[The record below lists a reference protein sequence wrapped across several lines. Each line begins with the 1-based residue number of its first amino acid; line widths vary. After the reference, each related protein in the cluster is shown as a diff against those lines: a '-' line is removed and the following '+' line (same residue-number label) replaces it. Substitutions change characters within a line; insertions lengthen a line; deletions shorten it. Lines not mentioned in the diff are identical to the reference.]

1 MITPSL
7 CYVHFLPVPW
17 NHSLPPEPHHSNC
30 MRGQDVQSVTGWRV
44 DWLHMQLSFGLRSG
58 HRLQNSVLCVITIGP
73 GAGLV
78 PWLTRAPPY
87 CGLLLAKLV
96 HWPGHFPAL
105 HGSPHA
111 KAWSPVYWISPS
123 KGLHSSSSP
132 ASLTFYCLKVRG
144 INHSS
149 NHLEVLSQ
157 LAAKW
162 KQYSMKCD
170 NYPTTQYSTARE
182 LSKEIFRHMN
192 NLSYFYNYIP
202 ECVLR
207 QTTQLHIL
215 LLLLIKW
222 RT

>member
-87 CGLLLAKLV
+87 CGLLSAKLV
-96 HWPGHFPAL
+96 RWPGHFPAL

-144 INHSS
+144 KTIPATTLKCSVNWQQNENSTPWSVTITRRPNTPLLGNYLKKYSDIWTIFHTFITIYQNVYWDRPPSS
-149 NHLEVLSQ
+149 
-157 LAAKW
+157 
-162 KQYSMKCD
+162 
-170 NYPTTQYSTARE
+170 
-182 LSKEIFRHMN
+182 I
-192 NLSYFYNYIP
+192 SYY
-202 ECVLR
+202 CSL
-207 QTTQLHIL
+207 
-215 LLLLIKW
+215 
-222 RT
+222 